1 MRVLFD
7 GLLLAADHG
16 GLVTLSRHFL
26 DAWASAAL
34 SDDVHVALPAGV
46 EQWRDDVSWHPV
58 TMPGTIG
65 RLAAQNITLA
75 RVEHRVRPDLTISF
89 NPIVPFLTSGHRPF
103 RVMMLGDLRHLS
115 RPREFSR
122 VQLVYRRLL
131 WQRGLRRADLIFA
144 ISRASADELTDPK
157 LRVKVIVTHPG
168 VDHVDNWGRGC
179 SSTPAE
185 PYVLHLAQRSNK
197 GTGVALE
204 AWRRLLENCTL
215 PPALRLVVVGAPPPG
230 VDVPDRTTFVP
241 PLPQADFECLMAQAS
256 CLLFTSEYE
265 GYGMP
270 VGEATRLGI
279 PVVTS
284 AVPVAVE
291 TDVNVRVVPTGGAA
305 TFASVLCQVLCQPP
319 SPETIAGSAKEL
331 TWAAAAGQ
339 LRRAVLE
346 RLVLSD

>member
-26 DAWASAAL
+26 DAWATAVP

-46 EQWRDDVSWHPV
+46 TRWRDDISWHPV

-65 RLAAQNITLA
+65 RVAAQNFTLA
-75 RVEHRVRPDLTISF
+75 RVERRVRPDITISF
-89 NPIVPFLTSGHRPF
+89 NPIVPFLTSGDRPF
-103 RVMMLGDLRHLS
+103 RVMLLGDLRHLS

-122 VQLVYRRLL
+122 VQLAYRHIFWR
-131 WQRGLRRADLIFA
+131 RGLRRADLIFA
-144 ISRASADELTDPK
+144 ISRASADELTDPETRAK
-157 LRVKVIVTHPG
+157 TIVAYPG
-168 VDHVDNWGRGC
+168 VDHVDSWGRGC
-179 SSTPAE
+179 SSTPAG

-197 GTGVALE
+197 GTEVALE
-204 AWRRLLENCTL
+204 AWRRCLEDCTL
-215 PPALRLVVVGAPPPG
+215 PPTLRLVVVGAPPSGLDP
-230 VDVPDRTTFVP
+230 PDRTDFVP
-241 PLPQADFECLMAQAS
+241 PLAQSDFGCLMAQAS

-270 VGEATRLGI
+270 VGEAARLGI

-291 TDVNVRVVPTGGAA
+291 TSLDVRVVESGGPAA
-305 TFASVLCQVLCQPP
+305 FASALCQVLREPA
-319 SPETIAGSAKEL
+319 SHEAISASATHL
-331 TWAAAAGQ
+331 TWAAAAGE

-346 RLVLSD
+346 RAVLD